1 MIKKFSVLYVGQ
13 IELENIGLQGTPSEA
28 RRYSNERLI
37 EAFWTARDVAQL
49 MDELGYE
56 ALWTAEHHFQ
66 REGYEV
72 FPNLVQLGLWLA
84 TQTRRLK
91 FGCAFNVLP
100 MWHPVRL
107 AEDYAM
113 ADIVTGGRVI
123 MGVGRGYHSREVE
136 SFGAPVIDQ
145 AANREL
151 FEEQVEV
158 LLKCF
163 NDESFSHRGKHY
175 TIPPEVEYR
184 GYTLRDVTCVP
195 RPVNLPVEIWMPIAS
210 GKTIDF
216 MAKHDLKAMVTLN
229 GEKILDDVV
238 RAYQAACAKVGRAKQ
253 LGEDMIWG
261 AGVYLADTV
270 DEAIRRVEPSHDER
284 YKWFA
289 PFGFVRYADE
299 QGRTWGTPGA
309 PARVPNLKD
318 GIQQKAWFVGPASR
332 VIDGIKSIEA
342 KYPGLEQFMIHWAEG
357 IPPKEF
363 KEQLRWFA
371 REVMPAFAR

>member
-1 MIKKFSVLYVGQ
+1 
-13 IELENIGLQGTPSEA
+13 
-28 RRYSNERLI
+28 
-37 EAFWTARDVAQL
+37 
-49 MDELGYE
+49 
-56 ALWTAEHHFQ
+56 
-66 REGYEV
+66 
-72 FPNLVQLGLWLA
+72 
-84 TQTRRLK
+84 
-91 FGCAFNVLP
+91 
-100 MWHPVRL
+100 
-107 AEDYAM
+107 
-113 ADIVTGGRVI
+113 
-123 MGVGRGYHSREVE
+123 
-136 SFGAPVIDQ
+136 
-145 AANREL
+145 
-151 FEEQVEV
+151 
-158 LLKCF
+158 
-163 NDESFSHRGKHY
+163 
-175 TIPPEVEYR
+175 
-184 GYTLRDVTCVP
+184 
-195 RPVNLPVEIWMPIAS
+195 MPIAS

-238 RAYQAACAKVGRAKQ
+238 RAYQAACARVGRVKQ

-289 PFGFVRYADE
+289 PFGFVRYADA

-318 GIQQKAWFVGPASR
+318 GIQQKAWFVGPPSR